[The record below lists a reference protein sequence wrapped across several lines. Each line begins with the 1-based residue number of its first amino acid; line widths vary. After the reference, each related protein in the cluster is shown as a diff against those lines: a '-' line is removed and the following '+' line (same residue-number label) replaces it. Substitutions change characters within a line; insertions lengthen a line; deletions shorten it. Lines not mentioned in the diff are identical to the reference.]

1 MSSTS
6 LLDELE
12 LTQHFEA
19 IVATGKLESVQDD
32 DPLHPPSQQPASPTW
47 PPDVTPVLVS
57 SLNSLARPFR
67 SS

>member
-12 LTQHFEA
+12 LTQHFQA

-32 DPLHPPSQQPASPTW
+32 DPLRPPPTSPTS
-47 PPDVTPVLVS
+47 PPDVTPVPVS

>member
-12 LTQHFEA
+12 LTQHFEE

-32 DPLHPPSQQPASPTW
+32 DPLSPP
-47 PPDVTPVLVS
+47 PP
-57 SLNSLARPFR
+57 
-67 SS
+67 